1 MRLRVNDYF
10 AARRALVDA
19 VLESTAQ
26 RAGAPKPLDAP
37 LHRALASSGKRV
49 RGVLL
54 IAAGEAAGCKPE
66 KLADAA
72 AAIEMIHTSSLI
84 LDDLPA
90 MDDAALRRGAPTL
103 HREFGEDLAILT
115 SVALLNHAYGMVAKA
130 HASLAPRQWSMQQ
143 VIKRVVDAVG
153 WDGSVAG
160 EAVDLHSDSYREG
173 SALDFDTLE
182 FIHSRKTGALF
193 VAAAA
198 VGAMLA
204 NISPAALQRIEVF
217 AKNLGLAFQITDD
230 VLDVTGTPEVLG
242 KDVGKDAQRLTFVK
256 LAGVDGAKKLSEE
269 LVQTSLDSIANLG
282 AAAQPLRDLAILVR
296 DRVR

>member
-1 MRLRVNDYF
+1 ML
-10 AARRALVDA
+10 
-19 VLESTAQ
+19 
-26 RAGAPKPLDAP
+26 
-37 LHRALASSGKRV
+37 
-49 RGVLL
+49 
-54 IAAGEAAGCKPE
+54 
-66 KLADAA
+66 
-72 AAIEMIHTSSLI
+72 
-84 LDDLPA
+84 
-90 MDDAALRRGAPTL
+90 
-103 HREFGEDLAILT
+103 
-115 SVALLNHAYGMVAKA
+115 AKA
-130 HASLAPRQWSMQQ
+130 HAALAPRQWSMQQ

-160 EAVDLHSDSYREG
+160 EAVDLHSEG

-282 AAAQPLRDLAILVR
+282 AAAQPLRDLAALVR